1 MSLRES
7 ELLERAVRKGEW
19 RTKESGKIVLYSE
32 KADVG
37 SFCGKIYRLNM
48 KQLFNEIRLLHRLFS
63 SSSSSFAFASISFFE
78 VFFSSRTVLLKRCI
92 T

>member
-48 KQLFNEIRLLHRLFS
+48 KQLFNEIRL
-63 SSSSSFAFASISFFE
+63 
-78 VFFSSRTVLLKRCI
+78 
-92 T
+92 